1 MCTSIA
7 FKRKHFYFGRN
18 LDLHYPFGS
27 CVITPRNYAFP
38 FEKGKENQPRYA
50 LIGTASVLDGYPL
63 YAEAANEKGLAV
75 AGLNFPQN
83 AYYPKTV
90 QAGKRSV
97 SPYELIPFLLRQCA
111 DLKEAERLLKSV
123 DLIDEPFRE
132 DVPLTPLHWHIA
144 DQSGALV
151 LERTKHGF
159 FVYKNPFGVLTNSP
173 SFPYHAQNY
182 PRYRHLSAKPTKDG
196 LGLNALGISG
206 DYSSPSRFVKA
217 AWLLERSPK
226 ELRAEEA
233 VAHFFKVLAAVAPVK
248 GSVKT
253 KGGEDHFTQY
263 ACCIN
268 CSSGV
273 YYQQRY
279 DELSPRVFALRDFDL
294 SNAELIVL

>member
-1 MCTSIA
+1 M
-7 FKRKHFYFGRN
+7 
-18 LDLHYPFGS
+18 FGS
-27 CVITPRNYAFP
+27 CVITPQNYAFP
-38 FEKGKENQPRYA
+38 FEKGKENQSIKPRYA

-75 AGLNFPQN
+75 AGLNFPKN
-83 AYYPKTV
+83 AYYPKTA
-90 QAGKRSV
+90 QAGKRGV
-97 SPYELIPFLLRQCA
+97 APYELIPFLLRQCA
-111 DLKEAERLLKSV
+111 TLKDAERLLKAV
-123 DLIDEPFRE
+123 DLVDAPFRK

-144 DQSGALV
+144 DESGSIV
-151 LERTKHGF
+151 LERTKQGF
-159 FVYKNPFGVLTNSP
+159 FVYKNPLHALTNAP

-196 LGLNALGISG
+196 LALNALGLLG
-206 DYSSPSRFVKA
+206 DYSSPSRFVKV

-226 ELRAEEA
+226 ELRADEA

-253 KGGEDHFTQY
+253 NDGKEHFTQY

-268 CSSGV
+268 CSLGV

-279 DELSPRVFALRDFDL
+279 DELSPRVFALRDFDI
-294 SNAELIVL
+294 SSAELIVL